1 MSRKKSNFLVKTK
14 NILAGRAGY
23 QCCHPNCNIIT
34 IGPGE
39 SPDTTSSIGEA
50 AHIFSASLK
59 GPRGQGGLSNDELR
73 SVDNGF
79 WACKNHARLIDTN
92 SGEGFTA
99 EQLKAWRALHETKI
113 KLFQGRI
120 QRPLFWLHSLK
131 INKMDLFVDE
141 QKVYFGKV
149 TFIYGEKNAS
159 GKSTILD
166 LINSISSFNRLENR
180 VKNNECFN
188 YELELFNPD
197 LNKLEITSKN
207 GQVLSKLNNNDVHFN
222 PMPVAIFRYDFKFL
236 QSFNQD
242 DRDDLD
248 KFTEYLGID
257 KLKLENML
265 SALGQSQFSKIAS
278 AYFEYQTADED
289 DEDFLDGYYL
299 CVILKSHG
307 FPLNFSSLSGGERS
321 MVLLELISELVQVH
335 AKYKQSIL
343 LFNLQATSFYDSTLA
358 NYLKFFMSSDIDYQT
373 VITSVRA
380 PKCEEIK
387 LLNYYSLYGALENV
401 EIKPVKF

>member
-1 MSRKKSNFLVKTK
+1 M
-14 NILAGRAGY
+14 
-23 QCCHPNCNIIT
+23 
-34 IGPGE
+34 
-39 SPDTTSSIGEA
+39 
-50 AHIFSASLK
+50 
-59 GPRGQGGLSNDELR
+59 
-73 SVDNGF
+73 
-79 WACKNHARLIDTN
+79 
-92 SGEGFTA
+92 
-99 EQLKAWRALHETKI
+99 
-113 KLFQGRI
+113 
-120 QRPLFWLHSLK
+120 
-131 INKMDLFVDE
+131 
-141 QKVYFGKV
+141 
-149 TFIYGEKNAS
+149 
-159 GKSTILD
+159 
-166 LINSISSFNRLENR
+166 
-180 VKNNECFN
+180 
-188 YELELFNPD
+188 
-197 LNKLEITSKN
+197 
-207 GQVLSKLNNNDVHFN
+207 NNNDVHFN
-222 PMPVAIFRYDFKFL
+222 PMPIAIFRYDFKFL

-387 LLNYYSLYGALENV
+387 LLNYYSLYGALEDV

>member
-1 MSRKKSNFLVKTK
+1 MCRKKSNFLAKIK

-23 QCCHPNCNIIT
+23 QCCHPNCNVIT

-50 AHIFSASLK
+50 AHIFSASLN

-113 KLFQGRI
+113 KLLQGRI

-131 INKMDLFVDE
+131 INKMDLFADE
-141 QKVYFGKV
+141 QKIYFGKV
-149 TFIYGEKNAS
+149 TFIYGSKNAS
-159 GKSTILD
+159 GKSTLLD
-166 LINSISSFNRLENR
+166 LVNSISSFNRLENR
-180 VKNNECFN
+180 VSNDEYFN

-207 GQVLSKLNNNDVHFN
+207 NQILSRLNNNNVHFN
-222 PMPVAIFRYDFKFL
+222 PMPIAIFRYDLKFI
-236 QSFNQD
+236 QGFHQD
-242 DRDDLD
+242 NRDDLD
-248 KFTEYLGID
+248 KFIEYLSVD
-257 KLKLENML
+257 KLKLENIL
-265 SALGQSQFSKIAS
+265 SALGKSQYSTISS
-278 AYFEYQTADED
+278 AYFEYQTADEE

-299 CVILKSHG
+299 RVVLKSHG
-307 FPLNFSSLSGGERS
+307 RPLNFSSLSGGQKS

-343 LFNLQATSFYDSTLA
+343 LFNLQATSFHDDTLA

-380 PKCEEIK
+380 PKCEEVK
-387 LLNYYSLYGALENV
+387 LLNYYSLLGALEGV
-401 EIKPVKF
+401 EIQPVKH